1 MTPRTGN
8 LLIAPPA
15 VKGNFWS
22 KTVIFVTEDHDRG
35 SIGFVLNRPS
45 KMIIAEFSEQHG
57 IESDVPGFIHIGGP
71 VSVNAITMLH
81 SSEWECTN
89 TLKINDYFSLSSS
102 PDLLQRLADNDSP
115 EKYRLFAGLCAWAP
129 NQLENEYKGMN
140 GYSHDYS
147 WLTASGNYQNVF
159 DVDYNNQWT
168 MAIEHSGMEF
178 VQNILA

>member
-1 MTPRTGN
+1 MIERTGK

-45 KMIIAEFSEQHG
+45 KMPIAEFSQQNG
-57 IESDVPGFIHIGGP
+57 IESDVDGYIHIGGP

-89 TLKINDYFSLSSS
+89 TLKINDDFSLSSS
-102 PDLLQRLADNDSP
+102 PDLLKRIANDDTP
-115 EKYRLFAGLCAWAP
+115 HRWRLFAGLCAWSP
-129 NQLENEYKGMN
+129 NQLENEYKGVN
-140 GYSHDYS
+140 GYNHDYS
-147 WLTASGNYQNVF
+147 WLIASGNYQNVF
-159 DVDYNNQWT
+159 EISLKDQWT
-168 MAIEHSGMEF
+168 TAIEQSGMEF

>member
-1 MTPRTGN
+1 MSRIAN
-8 LLIAPPA
+8 LLIAPPS

-45 KMIIAEFSEQHG
+45 KMPIVEFSQQHG
-57 IESDVPGFIHIGGP
+57 IDSTMPGNIFIGGP

-89 TLKINDYFSLSSS
+89 TLKINEEFSISSS
-102 PDLLQRLADNDSP
+102 PDLLHRLAADDTP
-115 EKYRLFAGLCAWAP
+115 TKWRLFAGLCAWAP
-129 NQLENEYKGMN
+129 SQLENEYKGLN
-140 GYSHDYS
+140 GYNHDYS
-147 WLTASGNYQNVF
+147 WLIASGNYQNVF
-159 DVDYNNQWT
+159 DTDHTAQWT
-168 MAIEHSGMEF
+168 TAIEQSGMEF